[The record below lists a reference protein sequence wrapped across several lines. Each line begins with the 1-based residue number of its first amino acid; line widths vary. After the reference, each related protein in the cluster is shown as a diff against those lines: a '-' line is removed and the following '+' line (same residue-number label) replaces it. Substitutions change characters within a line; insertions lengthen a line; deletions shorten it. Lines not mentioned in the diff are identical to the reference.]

1 MIRSTNR
8 QGSSASMRMAILAD
22 EITRSL
28 REVSLHQKVWE
39 RDRRVISQ
47 AVDMLTQMMQAA
59 GESGNQGRA
68 NSAGASL
75 PYAHALQAV
84 KAMRLDRGSFESM
97 QKLFEV
103 LVSELKDLRDERSFN
118 PQYVEPFFIAVRD
131 IALHLSLSDYSGIF
145 LNAA

>member
-1 MIRSTNR
+1 MIKSTNR
-8 QGSSASMRMAILAD
+8 QSSSDSMRMAILAD

-28 REVSLHQKVWE
+28 REVSLHHKVWE

-59 GESGNQGRA
+59 GTNGNQGRA
-68 NSAGASL
+68 NPAVTSL
-75 PYAHALQAV
+75 PYAHALRAV

-103 LVSELKDLRDERSFN
+103 LVSELKDLRDERSFDV
-118 PQYVEPFFIAVRD
+118 QYVEPFFIAVRD
-131 IALHLSLSDYSGIF
+131 VALHLSFSDYSGIF

>member
-1 MIRSTNR
+1 MIKSTNR
-8 QGSSASMRMAILAD
+8 QGSSDSMRMAILAD

-28 REVSLHQKVWE
+28 REVSLHKRVWD

-47 AVDMLTQMMQAA
+47 AVDILTQMMQA
-59 GESGNQGRA
+59 GEASGNQEPA
-68 NSAGASL
+68 KSVGASL
-75 PYAHALQAV
+75 PYAHALRAV
-84 KAMRLDRGSFESM
+84 GAMRLDRGSFESL

-118 PQYVEPFFIAVRD
+118 VQYVEPFFIAVRD
-131 IALHLSLSDYSGIF
+131 VALHLSCSDYSGIF